1 MKLTVAAQTS
11 ARTAVALERSTTGQ
25 PKLKQRAN
33 VDGGSR
39 ELYKDRAA
47 VLNACS
53 TAIWEMACCTTF
65 PSQLRR
71 QATIHWL
78 PGLCR
83 TPICPCLQDCSSE
96 STYSTLRRAPKG
108 YIYKMAGLSQ
118 IEPCWILHIK
128 VADTRT
134 NHTAGF
140 CLVHATPGRAHTAR
154 MYILIIFVSVFL
166 IGYTARM

>member
-11 ARTAVALERSTTGQ
+11 ARTAVVFERSTTGQ

-47 VLNACS
+47 VLNVCS
-53 TAIWEMACCTTF
+53 TAIWEMVCCTTF
-65 PSQLRR
+65 PSQLRQ

-96 STYSTLRRAPKG
+96 STYSSLRTSLEASAAAPRAP
-108 YIYKMAGLSQ
+108 LS
-118 IEPCWILHIK
+118 EPCDWACRSTVLSAR
-128 VADTRT
+128 VTSTRYVDIRSK
-134 NHTAGF
+134 
-140 CLVHATPGRAHTAR
+140 C
-154 MYILIIFVSVFL
+154 SS
-166 IGYTARM
+166 